1 MEGKGRA
8 PTGGTVASEREGGSG
23 ERAAAQARRGAGT
36 VRAPLGL
43 RGLLGR
49 GGKGRLGRCAGP
61 GWRGG
66 PALLGQRTA
75 GRRERCWAGGFG
87 PKGEGNAGLL
97 GCLGW
102 FGSGWGFVFSS
113 FFLFPFLLQTHTN

>member
-1 MEGKGRA
+1 MVEGK
-8 PTGGTVASEREGGSG
+8 
-23 ERAAAQARRGAGT
+23 QA
-36 VRAPLGL
+36 
-43 RGLLGR
+43 LGR
-49 GGKGRLGRCAGP
+49 GNRLAGP

-75 GRRERCWAGGFG
+75 GRGERCWAVGFG

-102 FGSGWGFVFSS
+102 FGSGWGFVFS
-113 FFLFPFLLQTHTN
+113 FFFYFLFFCKLTQTSLNSNKLEFKLPSTQPK